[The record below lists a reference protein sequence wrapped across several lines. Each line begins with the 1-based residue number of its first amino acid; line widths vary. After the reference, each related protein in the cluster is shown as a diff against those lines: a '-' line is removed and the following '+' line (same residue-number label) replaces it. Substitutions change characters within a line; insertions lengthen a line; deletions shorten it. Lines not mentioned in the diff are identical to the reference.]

1 MRYIRQVIFEKIGA
15 EKQKLLEKSTAAVV
29 GIGALGTVVS
39 ELLTRSGIKKLILI
53 DRDVVELSNLQRQS
67 LFN

>member
-15 EKQKLLEKSTAAVV
+15 EKQKLLEKSSVAVV

-39 ELLTRSGIKKLILI
+39 
-53 DRDVVELSNLQRQS
+53 
-67 LFN
+67 